1 MPWYGVHVV
10 MAVRFKDGNQNAFP
24 AWENLFL
31 VEAATPAAAERRGQK
46 LGQEIAG
53 DAGGSMQWNGR
64 AARWEFIGV
73 RKSVEISGKAPL
85 KHEPGDGTEVS
96 YNKME
101 FDGEQALRDYA
112 RGLSAA
118 PKVID

>member
-31 VEAATPAAAERRGQK
+31 VEAANPAGAEKRGQK

-53 DAGGSMQWNGR
+53 GSLEWNGR
-64 AARWEFIGV
+64 AARWEFAGV

-85 KHEPGDGTEVS
+85 KHEPGDGSEVS
-96 YNKME
+96 YNKLE
-101 FDGEQALRDYA
+101 FDAEQALRDYA
-112 RGLSAA
+112 RGLAAA
-118 PKVID
+118 PKRID

>member
-31 VEAATPAAAERRGQK
+31 VEAASLAAAEKKGQK

-53 DAGGSMQWNGR
+53 DAGGSLQWNGR
-64 AARWEFIGV
+64 PARWELAGV

-85 KHEPGDGTEVS
+85 KDEPGDGTEVS
-96 YNKME
+96 YNKLE
-101 FDGEQALRDYA
+101 FEGEQALRDYA
-112 RGLSAA
+112 RGLPRV
-118 PKVID
+118 PKAID

>member
-31 VEAATPAAAERRGQK
+31 VEAASAAAAEKRGQK
-46 LGQEIAG
+46 LGQQIIG
-53 DAGGSMQWNGR
+53 DAAGKLQWDGR
-64 AARWEFIGV
+64 PARWEFAGV

-96 YNKME
+96 YNKLE
-101 FDGEQALRDYA
+101 FDSEQALRDYA
-112 RGLSAA
+112 RGMSSA
-118 PKVID
+118 PKAID